1 MLGEEYLE
9 INPSVNPIIDN
20 SSGIFIPKRE
30 ATFMAVTANNSLT
43 AKTASGD
50 FVFNY
55 CSIEYS

>member
-20 SSGIFIPKRE
+20 SSGILIPKRA

-43 AKTASGD
+43 ATLEK
-50 FVFNY
+50 
-55 CSIEYS
+55 